1 MKTKIGSKGLWAAA
15 ALALLAAGCSKGGG
29 DNNAQPANAPLQ
41 QIPAPNG
48 GDWTQ
53 VVSET
58 PDGGFRMGNPNA
70 PVKLVEYASLS
81 CPFCKNFDQEGVP
94 TLRDKY
100 VKSGQVSWEYRTYLN
115 HPTDPA
121 VSALVHCQG
130 APTFFALADQLY
142 ATQEQWF
149 GKLVDFSQK
158 QQQQYA
164 QLQNMPP
171 MQRNA
176 EIARITGLDDFFRQR
191 GMPSGKIQAC
201 LADQSVLNKLDSIL
215 KLADRD
221 GIQGTPNF
229 LINGRLVQDSSDWK
243 TLEPQLK
250 AAIR

>member
-1 MKTKIGSKGLWAAA
+1 MKARFGIAAVA
-15 ALALLAAGCSKGGG
+15 IALALVGCSKGGS
-29 DNNAQPANAPLQ
+29 NSATPAANAPLT

-48 GDWTQ
+48 GDWRQ

-58 PDGGFRMGNPNA
+58 PEGGFRMGNPNA

-81 CPFCKNFDQEGVP
+81 CPFCAKFDQEGVP

-100 VKSGQVSWEYRTYLN
+100 VKSGEVSWEYRTYLN

-121 VSALVHCQG
+121 VASLAHCMG
-130 APTFFALADQLY
+130 ADSFFALADQLY

-158 QQQQYA
+158 QPQQYA

-176 EIARITGLDDFFRQR
+176 EIARITGLDEFFRQR
-191 GMPSGKIQAC
+191 GMPSSKIAAC
-201 LADQSVLNKLDSIL
+201 LQDQSVLNKLDSIL
-215 KLADRD
+215 KLAEKDN
-221 GIQGTPNF
+221 INGTPNF
-229 LINGRLVQDSSDWK
+229 LINGKLQPDAADWK
-243 TLEPQLK
+243 TLEPILQ